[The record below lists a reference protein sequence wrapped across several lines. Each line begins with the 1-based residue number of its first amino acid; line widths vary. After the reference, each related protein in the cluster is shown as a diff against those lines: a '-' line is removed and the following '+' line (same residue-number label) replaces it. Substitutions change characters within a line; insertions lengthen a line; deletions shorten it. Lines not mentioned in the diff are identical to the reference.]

1 MEINPRIEMLDLGPA
16 IDTLK
21 TLSYKFRETGDHMYM
36 MEILVLIDELE
47 SPVLIELLEPDF
59 IKAEA

>member
-1 MEINPRIEMLDLGPA
+1 MLDLGPA

-47 SPVLIELLEPDF
+47 SPTLIDVLEPDF
-59 IKAEA
+59 FKVEA